1 MWRCGHSLSGLPGC
15 QRNPN
20 SLCHS
25 EDFSNKSLQGGQPGS
40 IMREEKSMKFDWQ
53 NGEIIKGIRG
63 RDRFPATWQMSLY
76 MFCFIAWLVIC
87 WHSWVW
93 STSERVRKPK
103 IKEDQEIDCESMM
116 RLYCREVWS
125 TVQTVRIQRSYIY
138 CPKGIFRHN
147 FLQVFFFPP
156 IASLHLL
163 SFHNPVSPLLSS
175 PHFTFILLSF
185 SCFAFHLSSFSFIPS
200 ALSPGPFIICPILLS
215 CWTLSQCGLVA
226 GEVLPLSKV
235 LNPRAPDYVAVPSL
249 YSFSHSY
256 THKKRN
262 YTHNSQ
268 NSIMLNSAHRSTA
281 LT

>member
-53 NGEIIKGIRG
+53 NGEIIKGIRR

-93 STSERVRKPK
+93 STSERLRKPK

-147 FLQVFFFPP
+147 FPASLFFFHQLPHFISSP
-156 IASLHLL
+156 FITL
-163 SFHNPVSPLLSS
+163 SPLSSLYLTSPSSSSHFLALPFTFPLFLSS
-175 PHFTFILLSF
+175 LLLYHL
-185 SCFAFHLSSFSFIPS
+185 ALSSSAQFSSPVGHS
-200 ALSPGPFIICPILLS
+200 LSVD
-215 CWTLSQCGLVA
+215 W
-226 GEVLPLSKV
+226 
-235 LNPRAPDYVAVPSL
+235 
-249 YSFSHSY
+249 
-256 THKKRN
+256 
-262 YTHNSQ
+262 
-268 NSIMLNSAHRSTA
+268 
-281 LT
+281 